1 MAGKSPN
8 MKVNVTADN
17 SDLNKKMKESK
28 TAVKDFERVGSDAL
42 NNFGDLFGVNSSKV
56 QQMTSA
62 IRGLGE
68 KMQSSG
74 NAGAAAFGKMLS
86 SMSGLSAGLAGL
98 GIAGAVAGF
107 KMLRDEAEAFKNTVQ
122 GANIELETQAYIST
136 YKQFV
141 HDYNQA
147 IGEGAAKAEGWF
159 KRFWRTVGS
168 DFKLLF
174 NTPGGFGTTEGLSEV
189 VKVQAQAQ
197 QTAQAAADITK
208 EIYDTQRQISD
219 KTVEWARME
228 REIAEYKR
236 IAYDKTQSTT
246 TQQEA
251 LAKTAELINRR
262 YQEEADLRTHLADL
276 QEQYNNL
283 VSSSAEDIDKA
294 NQLRVIAENVTA
306 RQNNALRELSER
318 QATVTA
324 NAKKEAE
331 ARKEAAAAAA
341 AIAQSRADL
350 AAWNGAVSNDLT
362 NVSGA
367 EALSTPGIAVPV
379 KPVLDSQT
387 VIDLTNELQMLIT
400 SSLENIGTSIGS
412 LIGDLATGEDAWGNF
427 SNAAISAFG
436 DMAISVG
443 KMAIAT
449 GAATLG
455 IKAALESLN
464 GYAAIAAGV
473 ALVALGAAVKTGL
486 SNIAG
491 GGYSASSSV
500 ASAGSYAGSSSVNT
514 AFDSQEFN
522 INITGTLRGEGNQLL
537 AVIEQEQIRR
547 NHTT

>member
-62 IRGLGE
+62 IKGLGE
-68 KMQSSG
+68 KMQSSSS
-74 NAGAAAFGKMLS
+74 AGTAAFGKLLS
-86 SMSGLSAGLAGL
+86 GISGVKAGLAGI

-107 KMLRDEAEAFKNTVQ
+107 KMLKDEAEAFKNTVQ
-122 GANIELETQAYIST
+122 GANIELQTQAYIST
-136 YKQFV
+136 YQQFV

-147 IGEGAAKAEGWF
+147 IGEGAANAEGRW
-159 KRFWRTVGS
+159 KKFWGTLGS

-174 NTPGGFGTTEGLSEV
+174 TTPGGFGTTEGLTEV
-189 VKVQAQAQ
+189 VQAQAQAQ
-197 QTAQAAADITK
+197 QTAQAASDITK

-262 YQEEADLRTHLADL
+262 YQEEAGLRTRLADL

-324 NAKKEAE
+324 NAEKEAQ

-362 NVSGA
+362 NVAGA
-367 EALSTPGIAVPV
+367 EAMSTPGIAVPV
-379 KPVLDSQT
+379 KPVLDSQS

-486 SNIAG
+486 SNIAS

>member
-42 NNFGDLFGVNSSKV
+42 NNFGELFGVNSSKV

-62 IRGLGE
+62 IKGLGE
-68 KMQSSG
+68 KMQSSSS
-74 NAGAAAFGKMLS
+74 AGTAAFGKLLS
-86 SMSGLSAGLAGL
+86 GITGVTASLAGI
-98 GIAGAVAGF
+98 GIAGVVAGF
-107 KMLRDEAEAFKNTVQ
+107 KLLKDEAEAFKNTVQ
-122 GANIELETQAYIST
+122 GANIELQTQAYIST
-136 YKQFV
+136 YQQFV

-147 IGEGAAKAEGWF
+147 IGEGAANAESSWK
-159 KRFWRTVGS
+159 KRLAS
-168 DFKLLF
+168 LAADFKLLLM
-174 NTPGGFGTTEGLSEV
+174 TPGGLSTTEGLTAV
-189 VKVQAQAQ
+189 NQAQAQAQ

-236 IAYDKTQSTT
+236 IAYEKTQSTT

-324 NAKKEAE
+324 NAEKEAQ

-491 GGYSASSSV
+491 GGYSASTSV